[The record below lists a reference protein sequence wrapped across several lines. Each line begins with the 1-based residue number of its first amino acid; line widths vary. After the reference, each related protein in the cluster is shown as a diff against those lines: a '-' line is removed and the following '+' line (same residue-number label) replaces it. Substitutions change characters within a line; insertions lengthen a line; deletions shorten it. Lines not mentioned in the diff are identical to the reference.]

1 MSLDNYETV
10 AERIEKWWSRYLEI
24 GRIETELIFSDGN
37 RYVIKASGYREMTDL
52 VPFATG
58 YCEEIR
64 SNANRHPLENAETGA
79 IGRMLHNAGISKF
92 SDGIPRPSR
101 EEMKSVENRLT
112 VVPEI
117 IENEIDPWVVHPIQ
131 QNSSSYALMTCKHG
145 EMSWK
150 EGTNAKGPY
159 SGWVCKQTDRAQ
171 QCKAVWL

>member
-37 RYVIKASGYREMTDL
+37 RYVIKASGYRDMTDL

-117 IENEIDPWVVHPIQ
+117 IENEIDPWVVHPLE
-131 QNSSSYALMTCKHG
+131 QNSSSNAPMTCKHG

>member
-37 RYVIKASGYREMTDL
+37 RYVIKASGSREMTDL

-101 EEMKSVENRLT
+101 EEMKSFENRLT

-117 IENEIDPWVVHPIQ
+117 IENQTDPWVVHHDQ
-131 QNSSSYALMTCKHG
+131 QESNAPMTCKHG
-145 EMSWK
+145 EMAFK
-150 EGTNAKGPY
+150 EGSNAKGPY
-159 SGWVCKQTDRAQ
+159 SGWVCKQTDRTQ
-171 QCKAVWL
+171 QCKAIWL